1 MGCRTRRVLGV
12 AQALLPA
19 ASALLS
25 MQILLL
31 GQGPNNVNWLLSLEP
46 ATTSPGS
53 KVVAR
58 LEGRIDPGWH
68 LYSMTTAAA
77 IPTTVKVAANSA
89 VDKVRVFQAP
99 PKRAYDPNFQMDTE
113 TYEGSAVFLLE
124 LQLKPDAAAGASE
137 VSAEVRYQ
145 TCNDKECIPPRRRT
159 AIATLTIDA
168 AAPAAA
174 ATIPAGYAE
183 VTGSLKPRAAP
194 GAPVSTDTQ
203 GLGAF
208 LLVAFGFGLAAIFT
222 PCVFPMIPITMSF
235 FLNRQGTRREA
246 ILQAML
252 FCLGIVVL
260 FSGLGL
266 LTTAILGP
274 FGVVQLGSNPWVN
287 GFIAL
292 VFLAFGLSLLGAF
305 EITIPSSVLT
315 RLDKGSQSGGIAG
328 TLLMGLTFALSSFAC
343 VGPFMGALLAAS
355 VGTGGT
361 RPLLGMLTFASG
373 LALPFFL
380 LALFP
385 SYLKRLPKSGGWLAR
400 VKVVM
405 GFIVLAAMLKFL
417 ASVDQVLQWN
427 VITRERFLA
436 AWIVLFAMA
445 GLYLLG
451 FLRLEG
457 IAKDAQMGLGRLL
470 VGMVFLIFAISLV
483 PGMSGGKL
491 GELDAYIPVASGGGG
506 GAGGEGALAWMK
518 NQYREALDRA
528 RREGKLVLVNFTGYA
543 CTNCHWMKA
552 NMFTRPEIAGQLK
565 NFVRVDLYT
574 DGTDDASAQNQ
585 QLEQNKFKTIAIPYY
600 AILDADE
607 NVIATFPGATRNA
620 GEYLA
625 FLEKG
630 SHPAPAAA
638 PTPDAAKGAD
648 AAGPQGELAGLPITT
663 LDGGNFDSA
672 VLQGKVVVVNFWAT
686 YCVPCLKE
694 IPSFNR
700 LHEQLADRG
709 LVVLGVS
716 MDVDGGAPLVE
727 SFLKAHPMKY
737 RVALGSEKLTE
748 RFHIDQLPTTVVF
761 DRSGKALQRFEG
773 FTPADSLES
782 AVKTAL

>member
-1 MGCRTRRVLGV
+1 MGCRTRSVLGWLLLV
-12 AQALLPA
+12 MPLLALPA
-19 ASALLS
+19 VA
-25 MQILLL
+25 
-31 GQGPNNVNWLLSLEP
+31 QGPNNVKWSLSLEP
-46 ATTSPGS
+46 RAAAPGS
-53 KVVAR
+53 KVLAR
-58 LEGRIDPGWH
+58 LEGQIDPGWH
-68 LYSMTTAAA
+68 LYSMTSAGA
-77 IPTTVKVAANSA
+77 IPTTIKVAANAA
-89 VDKVRVFQAP
+89 VEKIRVFPAP
-99 PKRAYDPNFQMDTE
+99 PKKAYDPNFQLDTE

-145 TCNDKECIPPRRRT
+145 TCNDKVCIPPRRRT
-159 AIATLTIDA
+159 ASATLTVDPA
-168 AAPAAA
+168 AHGAAPP
-174 ATIPAGYAE
+174 IPAGYAE
-183 VTGSLKPRAAP
+183 ATGPPKTRAAAAPSAQVSP
-194 GAPVSTDTQ
+194 GTQ
-203 GLGAF
+203 SLGAF

-235 FLNRQGTRREA
+235 FLNRQGTRREGVF
-246 ILQAML
+246 QAVL

-315 RLDKGSQSGGIAG
+315 SLDRGTQKGGIPG

-343 VGPFMGALLAAS
+343 VGPFMGTLLAAS
-355 VGTGGT
+355 VGSGGA

-385 SYLKRLPKSGGWLAR
+385 SYLKRLPKSGAWMAR

-457 IAKDAQMGLGRLL
+457 ISKDEPMGLGRLL
-470 VGMVFLIFAISLV
+470 TGMVFLIFAISLL
-483 PGMSGGKL
+483 PGMFGAKL
-491 GELDAYIPVASGGGG
+491 GELDAYIPVASGSGGLG
-506 GAGGEGALAWMK
+506 GAGQSGLVWMK

-528 RREGKLVLVNFTGYA
+528 RHEGRLVFVNFTGYA

-552 NMFTRPEIAGQLK
+552 NMFTRPEIAGALK
-565 NFVRVDLYT
+565 NFVLVDLYT

-585 QLEQNKFKTIAIPYY
+585 QLEESKFKIIAIPYY
-600 AILDADE
+600 AILDADG
-607 NVIATFPGATRNA
+607 NSVATYPGVTRDA
-620 GEYLA
+620 GAYLA
-625 FLEKG
+625 FLQKG
-630 SHPAPAAA
+630 ATAKPAAA
-638 PTPDAAKGAD
+638 AA
-648 AAGPQGELAGLPITT
+648 AAPAESAPSDLAALPVTT
-663 LDGGNFDSA
+663 LDGAPVDTA
-672 VLQGKVVVVNFWAT
+672 ALQGKVVVVDFWAT

-694 IPSFNR
+694 IPTFNW
-700 LHEQLADRG
+700 LHEQYADRG
-709 LVVLGVS
+709 VVVLGVS

-727 SFLKAHPMKY
+727 SFLKKHPMKY
-737 RVALGSEKLTE
+737 RVVLGSEKTTDL
-748 RFHIDQLPTTVVF
+748 FHVNRLPTTVVF
-761 DRSGKALQRFEG
+761 DRRGKTLQRFEG
-773 FTPADSLES
+773 YTPADALES
-782 AVKTAL
+782 VVKAAL

>member
-1 MGCRTRRVLGV
+1 MGCRTRRVLGW
-12 AQALLPA
+12 LLPLL
-19 ASALLS
+19 ALPALA
-25 MQILLL
+25 
-31 GQGPNNVNWLLSLEP
+31 QGPNNVQWSLALDP
-46 ATTSPGS
+46 AAAAAGS
-53 KVVAR
+53 KVLAR
-58 LEGRIDPGWH
+58 LEGRIDPDWH
-68 LYSMTTAAA
+68 VYSMTSAGA
-77 IPTTVKVAANSA
+77 IPTTIKLDANAA
-89 VDKVRVFQAP
+89 VEKVRVFQAP
-99 PKRAYDPNFQMDTE
+99 PKKAYDPNFQLDTE

-124 LQLKPDAAAGASE
+124 LQLKPGAAAGTSPI
-137 VSAEVRYQ
+137 SAEVRYQ
-145 TCNDKECIPPRRRT
+145 TCNDKVCIPPRRKT
-159 AIATLTIDA
+159 VSATLTIDP
-168 AAPAAA
+168 AAPAAQGA
-174 ATIPAGYAE
+174 VPRGYME
-183 VTGSLKPRAAP
+183 VTGTPKT
-194 GAPVSTDTQ
+194 GTDTQ

-208 LLVAFGFGLAAIFT
+208 LLVSFGFGLAAIFT

-235 FLNRQGTRREA
+235 FLNRQGTRREGVFQAA
-246 ILQAML
+246 I

-315 RLDKGSQSGGIAG
+315 RLDRGTQTGGIAG

-343 VGPFMGALLAAS
+343 VGPFMGTLLAAS
-355 VGTGGT
+355 VGSGGA
-361 RPLLGMLTFASG
+361 RPLLGMLAFASG

-457 IAKDAQMGLGRLL
+457 ISKDEPMGLGRLL
-470 VGMVFLIFAISLV
+470 TAMVFLIFAISLA
-483 PGMSGGKL
+483 PGMSGAKL
-491 GELDAYIPVASGGGG
+491 GELDAYIPVASGGSSG
-506 GAGGEGALAWMK
+506 GAGSEGGLAWMK

-528 RREGKLVLVNFTGYA
+528 RSERKLVFVNFTGYA

-552 NMFTRPEIAGQLK
+552 NMFTRPEIAGALK
-565 NFVRVDLYT
+565 NFVLVELYT
-574 DGTDDASAQNQ
+574 DGTDAASLANQ
-585 QLEQNKFKTIAIPYY
+585 ELEQGKFQTIAIPFY
-600 AILDADE
+600 AILDADG
-607 NVIATFPGATRNA
+607 NAIATYPGATRDA
-620 GEYLA
+620 GAYLT
-625 FLEKG
+625 FLQKTP
-630 SHPAPAAA
+630 SPKPTDAAA
-638 PTPDAAKGAD
+638 PAEGAPSD
-648 AAGPQGELAGLPITT
+648 LAGLPVTS
-663 LDGGNFDSA
+663 LDGGPVDIA
-672 VLQGKVVVVNFWAT
+672 ALQGKVVVLDFWAT

-694 IPSFNR
+694 IPTFNR
-700 LHEQLADRG
+700 LHEQFADRG
-709 LVVLGVS
+709 VVVLGVS

-727 SFLKAHPMKY
+727 SFLKQHPMKY
-737 RVALGSEKLTE
+737 QVALGSDKTTDL
-748 RFHIDQLPTTVVF
+748 FHVNQLPTTVVF
-761 DRSGKALQRFEG
+761 DRHGKTLQRFEG
-773 FTPADSLES
+773 LTPADALES
-782 AVKTAL
+782 VVKTAL